1 MDRSLHHQWQ
11 CEWQFEHR
19 TSCPR
24 YPQSNGRAENAEKT
38 CKNLMKKAKADGQ
51 DPLLALLD
59 WRNTPTDGISTSPA
73 QGLMGRRTRTLL
85 PTHEKLLLHSSH
97 SDTATRLAGR
107 KLRQVRQ
114 YNKKLQ
120 PLEPLRCGQAT
131 CMRLPGK
138 PEWSLGTCTH
148 VLKNRS
154 SEVEVCGRRYR

>member
-59 WRNTPTDGISTSPA
+59 WCNTPTDGIGTSPA

-85 PTHEKLLLHSSH
+85 PTHEKLLLHSGH
-97 SDTATRLAGR
+97 SDTATRLADR
-107 KLRQVRQ
+107 KSRQVRQ
-114 YNKKLQ
+114 YKK
-120 PLEPLRCGQAT
+120 
-131 CMRLPGK
+131 K
-138 PEWSLGTCTH
+138 S
-148 VLKNRS
+148 
-154 SEVEVCGRRYR
+154 